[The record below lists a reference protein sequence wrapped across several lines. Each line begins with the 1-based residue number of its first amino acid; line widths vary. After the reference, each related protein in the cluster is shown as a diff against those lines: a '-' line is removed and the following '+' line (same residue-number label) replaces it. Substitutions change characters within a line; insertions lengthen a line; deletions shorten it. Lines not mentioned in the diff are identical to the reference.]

1 MYLQLQMW
9 QIILGIF
16 VKFQGGLSRRK
27 RFFFRSESTIFFLL
41 CVGEVAGTVKLM

>member
-1 MYLQLQMW
+1 MPTKDANKRWAERKMYLQLQMW

-27 RFFFRSESTIFFLL
+27 RFFFS
-41 CVGEVAGTVKLM
+41 